1 MENDSGMVKK
11 TCLGESARLR
21 ADSPKSYV
29 GQLKKEDRERE
40 SPPIP
45 RCAHRGLP
53 PAGEARGE
61 KALTE
66 TGKDITIPEEYQR
79 ESAGDRRECPKKE
92 KKMKNFDVAIDG
104 PSGAGK
110 SSLAR
115 RCAAELGLLYVDT
128 GAIYRTVG
136 LAALRRGV
144 DPKKEEAVA
153 AILPELE
160 IGMGYEDGEQRMY
173 LNGEDVS
180 REIRMPEI
188 SMYASD
194 VSAHAAVRSFL
205 LEMQRKLARENC
217 VIMDGRDI
225 GTVVLPEA
233 KLKIYLTASPE
244 ARAERRMKE
253 LVAKGVEQ
261 PYEEVLRDIIQRDE
275 QDMNREVAPL
285 RQAEDAVLVDTTE
298 IDFDQSFELLCGIIR
313 ERMEAEA

>member
-1 MENDSGMVKK
+1 
-11 TCLGESARLR
+11 
-21 ADSPKSYV
+21 
-29 GQLKKEDRERE
+29 
-40 SPPIP
+40 
-45 RCAHRGLP
+45 
-53 PAGEARGE
+53 
-61 KALTE
+61 
-66 TGKDITIPEEYQR
+66 
-79 ESAGDRRECPKKE
+79 
-92 KKMKNFDVAIDG
+92 MKNFDVAIDG

-144 DPKKEEAVA
+144 DRKDEQAVA

-160 IGMGYEDGEQRMY
+160 IDMGYENGEQKMF

-188 SMYASD
+188 SMCASD
-194 VSAHAAVRSFL
+194 VSAHAVVRDFL
-205 LEMQRKLARENC
+205 MEMQRKLARENR

-225 GTVVLPEA
+225 GTVVLPDA
-233 KLKIYLTASPE
+233 KLKIYLTASAE

-253 LVAKGVEQ
+253 LLAKGVETGFD
-261 PYEEVLRDIIQRDE
+261 EVLQDIIRRDE

-285 RQAEDAVLVDTTE
+285 RQAEDAVLVDTTH
-298 IDFDQSFELLCGIIR
+298 IDFDQSFELLCSIIR
-313 ERMEAEA
+313 QRMEAEA

>member
-1 MENDSGMVKK
+1 
-11 TCLGESARLR
+11 
-21 ADSPKSYV
+21 
-29 GQLKKEDRERE
+29 
-40 SPPIP
+40 
-45 RCAHRGLP
+45 
-53 PAGEARGE
+53 
-61 KALTE
+61 
-66 TGKDITIPEEYQR
+66 
-79 ESAGDRRECPKKE
+79 
-92 KKMKNFDVAIDG
+92 MKNFDVAIDG

-160 IGMGYEDGEQRMY
+160 IGMGYEEGEQRMY

-233 KLKIYLTASPE
+233 KLKIYLTASRE